1 DAVFRDWG
9 ALRAADP
16 ADLLRLPQA
25 FLRYSE
31 SGPRVAVLS
40 NSGGLGVLSVDL
52 CVDLGL
58 VPAEF
63 SAETTAGLRAAL
75 PEFAAPQ
82 NPVDLTA
89 QILTDP
95 GMLMRVLPLLE
106 ADPGV
111 DMIVYQV
118 ALLGSATD
126 VPRFARDVARVAAG
140 TRKVV
145 AMSCP
150 QPPVVEV

>member
-25 FLRYSE
+25 FLRYRE
-31 SGPRVAVLS
+31 AGPRVAILS
-40 NSGGLGVLSVDL
+40 NSGGLGVLSGAL
-52 CVDLGL
+52 CVGLGR

-75 PEFAAPQ
+75 PDFAAAQ

-95 GMLMRVLPLLE
+95 GMLMRGLPLLQ

-111 DMIVYQV
+111 DSIVYEV
-118 ALLGSATD
+118 ALLGSA
-126 VPRFARDVARVAAG
+126 
-140 TRKVV
+140 
-145 AMSCP
+145 
-150 QPPVVEV
+150 